1 MNEFAST
8 HPSCGV
14 QAMRPTRVVVADDHP
29 IILLGVRHALDAFDD
44 IALLGQAR
52 QSTELVEMLRR
63 SPADVVVTDLS
74 MPGGRYGDG
83 LALIG
88 YLRRHF
94 PGLRIVVLTML
105 GNGAL
110 LRRLFDAG
118 AVTVVGKCDDLSHI
132 GLAVRHAMRGVRHV
146 SPSLRRALE
155 RASVSGGVA
164 ALPALS
170 PREIEVVRLFASGLS
185 VSEIGL
191 QLNRSIKTIST
202 HKMTALRKLGLTGD
216 AQLIEYARVN
226 GLSHD
231 GLARSEPVHRRGRWR
246 VDPLAERGGPTGR
259 CELRRKRAARA

>member
-1 MNEFAST
+1 
-8 HPSCGV
+8 
-14 QAMRPTRVVVADDHP
+14 MRPTRVVVADDHP

-63 SPADVVVTDLS
+63 APADVVVTDLS

-94 PGLRIVVLTML
+94 PDLRIVVLTML

-132 GLAVRHAMRGVRHV
+132 GLAVRHAMRGLRHV
-146 SPSLRRALE
+146 SPSLRTALE
-155 RASVSGGVA
+155 RASAGGGGVA
-164 ALPALS
+164 SLPALS

-191 QLNRSIKTIST
+191 QLNRSIKTISS

-226 GLSHD
+226 GLSHG
-231 GLARSEPVHRRGRWR
+231 GLARGEPVHRRGSWR
-246 VDPLAERGGPTGR
+246 VEPLAERGGPKGR
-259 CELRRKRAARA
+259 CEVRRKRAARA

>member
-1 MNEFAST
+1 
-8 HPSCGV
+8 
-14 QAMRPTRVVVADDHP
+14 MRPTRVVVADDHP

-44 IALLGQAR
+44 IVLLGQAR

-63 SPADVVVTDLS
+63 APADVVVTDLS

-94 PGLRIVVLTML
+94 PDLRIVVLTML

-132 GLAVRHAMRGVRHV
+132 GLAVRQAMRGLRHV
-146 SPSLRRALE
+146 SPSLRMALE
-155 RASVSGGVA
+155 RASAGGGVA

-185 VSEIGL
+185 VSEIGH
-191 QLNRSIKTIST
+191 QLNRSIKTISS

-226 GLSHD
+226 GLSHG
-231 GLARSEPVHRRGRWR
+231 GLARGEPVHRRGRWR
-246 VDPLAERGGPTGR
+246 ADPLGERGGPKGR
-259 CELRRKRAARA
+259 CEVRRMKRAARA